1 MIPQL
6 GLTVTY
12 VPGVAGGGGPRA
24 TALRRV
30 SGAPLPDL
38 YGVHDLCLGD
48 CRGRPTT
55 AGGGT
60 MITIT

>member
-1 MIPQL
+1 M
-6 GLTVTY
+6 TY

-24 TALRRV
+24 AALRRV